1 MNKKS
6 ISFIIPIYN
15 SEKTIEDC
23 IESIIKNKKNY
34 DIEIVLINDGSTDN
48 SENVC
53 KKYLEKY
60 KNNIIKYYNFKNQ
73 GVSSARNHGIE
84 LATKDWI
91 FFIDSDDKLNE
102 NAIDYL
108 NYLIEKAQSNIIM
121 LGDGQNIDSDKLNI
135 SSNIMKM
142 ITLSYKKFERLKIC
156 NNMFYIWTCWGVLY
170 KREFLISE
178 NLKFSENLTLRGG
191 YIISSTM
198 L

>member
-23 IESIIKNKKNY
+23 IESIIKNKKKY

-91 FFIDSDDKLNE
+91 FFIDSDDKLKE

-108 NYLIEKAQSNIIM
+108 NYLIEKAQSNIVM

>member
-91 FFIDSDDKLNE
+91 FFIDSDDKLKE

>member
-15 SEKTIEDC
+15 SEKTIKDC

-34 DIEIVLINDGSTDN
+34 DIEIILINDGSTDN
-48 SENVC
+48 SENIC
-53 KKYLEKY
+53 QKY
-60 KNNIIKYYNFKNQ
+60 KNNIIKYYNFENQ

-91 FFIDSDDKLNE
+91 FFIDSDDKLKE
-102 NAIDYL
+102 NAIEYL
-108 NYLIEKAQSNIIM
+108 NYLIEKSQSDIIM
-121 LGDGQNIDSDKLNI
+121 LGDGENIDSNKLNI
-135 SSNIMKM
+135 SSNTMKT
-142 ITLSYKKFERLKIC
+142 ITLSHKKFEKCKIC
-156 NNMFYIWTCWGVLY
+156 NSMFYIWTCWGVLY
-170 KREFLISE
+170 KRKFLISE
-178 NLKFSENLTLRGG
+178 NLKFSKNLTLRRG

>member
-15 SEKTIEDC
+15 SGKTIEDC

-91 FFIDSDDKLNE
+91 FFIDSDDKLKE

>member
-23 IESIIKNKKNY
+23 IESIIKNKKKY

-91 FFIDSDDKLNE
+91 FFIDSDDKLKE

-108 NYLIEKAQSNIIM
+108 NYLIEKAQSNIVM

-142 ITLSYKKFERLKIC
+142 ITLSYKKFEKLKIC